1 MCRENIVRQLNR
13 AGLTR
18 REFFLI
24 NVFYKILC
32 QIQTSYVE
40 VSEFL
45 ANEGVSFDTFYNTIF
60 QVFLLGRDKAKVLF
74 DQINVSRSG
83 YLSWQEF
90 LDGMRS
96 MQVKTKKD
104 RIDLFVKIADSDG
117 NGLLSFDEIL
127 LLCQSCLKNNF
138 IFSAIKFEEDP
149 FLLDLS
155 EYFARLLFEI
165 CGVDVADEIPMS
177 RITEVIHEGHPNV
190 DLLMFF
196 CGADLV

>member
-1 MCRENIVRQLNR
+1 VKKLNKT
-13 AGLTR
+13 GLTR
-18 REFFLI
+18 REIFVI
-24 NVFYKILC
+24 NIFYKILC
-32 QIQTSYVE
+32 QIQTNYIE

-45 ANEGVSFDTFYNTIF
+45 QNEGVSFDTFYNTIF
-60 QVFLLGRDKAKVLF
+60 QVFMLGRDKAKILF

-83 YLSWQEF
+83 FLSWNEF
-90 LDGMRS
+90 LSGMRS

-117 NGLLSFDEIL
+117 NGMLSFDEIL

-138 IFSAIKFEEDP
+138 IFSSIKFEEDP

-165 CGVDVADEIPMS
+165 CGVDADDEIPLH
-177 RITEVIHEGHPNV
+177 RITDIINEGHPNV

-196 CGADLV
+196 CGADVI